1 MKNVFRSLSLSAS
14 GAGWATRLRT
24 AMASATLALA
34 FLAPGSSFAQVQ
46 VQAGEQA
53 RADQAANGVPVIQ
66 INRPNAGGVSHN
78 RFQDYNVG
86 REGQILNNSAS
97 TVQTQLG
104 GYIQGNGNLQP
115 GQSARLILNEVTST
129 NASRLQGHIEVAGR
143 SAAVIVANPNG
154 ITCDGCGFINT
165 TRGTLTTGSPV
176 FGNDGS
182 LSAFRVSRG
191 TIRLEGNGLDAGN
204 LEGVDLLARAVQLNA
219 GLWARQVNVVT
230 GANQIDAQTLATQAI
245 TGEGERPQF
254 GLDVAALGG
263 MYAGKIRLVGTE
275 AGVGVRSTGQ
285 MVADA
290 GDFIL
295 TQAGDVRLSGR
306 TAAAGRLQ
314 IETDGD
320 LKADGTQYA
329 QGDLQIRARQ
339 ASLAGSTSAGAA
351 LAVRANQNLDLAG
364 SAQAAQMQLD
374 AGGTLTL
381 ADTVKSAGSIAL
393 AAAQVQNH
401 AQVTAGAGLAV
412 RADTLAQDKG
422 ARLGAQ
428 ALDVQALSLIHI

>member
-1 MKNVFRSLSLSAS
+1 M
-14 GAGWATRLRT
+14 
-24 AMASATLALA
+24 
-34 FLAPGSSFAQVQ
+34 
-46 VQAGEQA
+46 
-53 RADQAANGVPVIQ
+53 
-66 INRPNAGGVSHN
+66 
-78 RFQDYNVG
+78 
-86 REGQILNNSAS
+86 
-97 TVQTQLG
+97 
-104 GYIQGNGNLQP
+104 
-115 GQSARLILNEVTST
+115 
-129 NASRLQGHIEVAGR
+129 
-143 SAAVIVANPNG
+143 
-154 ITCDGCGFINT
+154 
-165 TRGTLTTGSPV
+165 
-176 FGNDGS
+176 
-182 LSAFRVSRG
+182 
-191 TIRLEGNGLDAGN
+191 
-204 LEGVDLLARAVQLNA
+204 
-219 GLWARQVNVVT
+219 
-230 GANQIDAQTLATQAI
+230 
-245 TGEGERPQF
+245 
-254 GLDVAALGG
+254 
-263 MYAGKIRLVGTE
+263 
-275 AGVGVRSTGQ
+275 GVRSTGQ

-374 AGGTLTL
+374 ASGTLTL
-381 ADTVKSAGSIAL
+381 ADTAKSAGSIAL

-428 ALDVQALSLIHI
+428 ALDAGPPGGQRRPAAGQPGVRMQAAQLHNAGQLYSDADVELDAASIDNEGIIGAGANLRAAADRITQLKGAELSAGGLLKIQARQQLDNAGRILSEQALELSAGGVDNQGTLRPARPRWRSIVCATAARCRRWTCWH